1 MITVVGSINLDL
13 IANVDRLPGP
23 GETLRSSGFSTSA
36 GGKGAN
42 QALAAARAGGQT
54 RMIGAVGRDGFASEA
69 LACLKEAKVDLTG
82 VREAAAATGIALIF
96 VDEKGENVIVVAPG
110 ANDTVLAGDL
120 TKARFTEDEVVLLQH
135 EIPLATIE
143 ATLSAVA
150 AAGGT
155 SVLNTAPFR
164 AEAAKLL
171 PEADFVIA
179 NETEFDLYAD
189 ALQLVGDDRKSRMRD
204 FAGRT
209 GRTIIVTLGADGV
222 IAATP
227 EHELAVPALD
237 VTPVDTVG
245 AGDTFCGYFGAG
257 LAAGLPLDEALRR
270 AAAAGSLACLKKGAQ
285 PAIPHAN
292 EVDAALSKGNA

>member
-1 MITVVGSINLDL
+1 MRN
-13 IANVDRLPGP
+13 R
-23 GETLRSSGFSTSA
+23 RSRRP
-36 GGKGAN
+36 
-42 QALAAARAGGQT
+42 QH
-54 RMIGAVGRDGFASEA
+54 
-69 LACLKEAKVDLTG
+69 
-82 VREAAAATGIALIF
+82 
-96 VDEKGENVIVVAPG
+96 
-110 ANDTVLAGDL
+110 
-120 TKARFTEDEVVLLQH
+120 LLQH

-227 EHELAVPALD
+227 DHELAVPALD

-245 AGDTFCGYFGAG
+245 AGDTFC
-257 LAAGLPLDEALRR
+257 LR
-270 AAAAGSLACLKKGAQ
+270 
-285 PAIPHAN
+285 AN
-292 EVDAALSKGNA
+292 RP